1 MKKSILLL
9 LLFVVTGFSG
19 LCSPPADEDV
29 SPPSLQL
36 TLETLSVAKNI
47 WDKDTKKNW
56 NMIPCW
62 AVSHA
67 PGWKIDWCEDKSVRV
82 RMEDSK
88 GKTAPDMKVPDMK
101 CHFLTSDDK
110 SVLIVEALGWMP
122 SAGAQWVRMS
132 GEVSFA
138 VSREEAEAD
147 PVMVKLVEG
156 ASSPL
161 VLKGGGL
168 GKDGSAEDVEAR
180 IVVSEYR
187 DALPAEAELRR
198 GKKLLRLEVEADVPL
213 SIRGMELQ
221 TTDGIP
227 LAVSEDWECGR
238 LGGSWDIN
246 PVEEGELRVL
256 VRHSRNLRRCKALM
270 DGKMSLAGVVRE
282 RNGKD
287 PVEKK
292 PKAESQPVTNAAC
305 VRAAKGEMSARA
317 ELAGFLLG
325 SDEIFADAADQ
336 RQMTF
341 FIEAKATAPAV
352 FGRSADLKEQ
362 SLEVTDSTGRTLA
375 PAVFDLYQ
383 LNYWMDEREPG
394 TIGVSGR
401 CLSVASPGA
410 EWLRVRGTL
419 RLPVAAMQESPVYEL
434 PLMERA
440 ELQFPVPGAENTGEG
455 ERDVADAGEAP
466 FCRLKL
472 QDVKELKKEVIAVSV
487 FLEVEGAPFDLER
500 FELVDGKGRIWENAG
515 PEKRANLI
523 TWGSQ
528 EKKQSWYQNFEIRN
542 AEEVKSLR
550 IRMKYRTGVKMVD
563 VPVDDMIGLGGP
575 VPQKTGRKMP

>member
-1 MKKSILLL
+1 MKNSALLL

-47 WDKDTKKNW
+47 RDKDTKKNW
-56 NMIPCW
+56 KMIPCW

-88 GKTAPDMKVPDMK
+88 GKTASDMKVPDMK

-110 SVLIVEALGWMP
+110 SVLMVESLGWMP
-122 SAGAQWVRMS
+122 SAGAQWVRMN

-147 PVMVKLVEG
+147 PVTVNLVEG

-227 LAVSEDWECGR
+227 LTASEDWECGR

-246 PVEEGELRVL
+246 PVEEGKLRVL
-256 VRHSRNLRRCKALM
+256 VRHSQNLRRCKALM
-270 DGKMSLAGVVRE
+270 DSRISLVGLVRE
-282 RNGKD
+282 GNGKE
-287 PVEKK
+287 PVEGK
-292 PKAESQPVTNAAC
+292 PEKPPVTNAAC
-305 VRAAKGEMSARA
+305 IRAAKGERPATA
-317 ELAGFLLG
+317 ELAGLILG
-325 SDEIFADAADQ
+325 SDEIFAQGADHG
-336 RQMTF
+336 QMVF
-341 FIEAKATAPAV
+341 FIEAKTKAPAV
-352 FGRSADLKEQ
+352 FGRRSDLKEQ
-362 SLEVTDSTGRTLA
+362 SLEVTDSTGRTLT
-375 PAVFDLYQ
+375 PAVFDLYH
-383 LNYWMDEREPG
+383 LSHWRGRGGNG
-394 TIGVSGR
+394 VIGVYGK
-401 CLSVASPGA
+401 CLSLASPGA

-419 RLPVAAMQESPVYEL
+419 RLPVAVMRESPVYEL

-440 ELQFPVPGAENTGEG
+440 ELRFPIPGAENIGEWG
-455 ERDVADAGEAP
+455 GDIADGRQAP
-466 FCRLKL
+466 SCCLKL
-472 QDVKELKKEVIAVSV
+472 EDVKELKKGIMMVSV
-487 FLEVEGAPFDLER
+487 SLEVEGGPFDLER
-500 FELVDGKGRIWENAG
+500 FELVDGKGEILKNAG
-515 PEKRANLI
+515 SEKSANVD

-528 EKKQSWYQNFEIRN
+528 ETQRWYQNFELRD
-542 AEEVKSLR
+542 AEDVKSLR
-550 IRMKYRTGVKMVD
+550 VRLKYRTGMKMVN
-563 VPVDDMIGLGGP
+563 VPVDDRIGLGGP
-575 VPQKTGRKMP
+575 VPQKTGRKKP

>member
-1 MKKSILLL
+1 M
-9 LLFVVTGFSG
+9 GE
-19 LCSPPADEDV
+19 DE
-29 SPPSLQL
+29 
-36 TLETLSVAKNI
+36 
-47 WDKDTKKNW
+47 
-56 NMIPCW
+56 
-62 AVSHA
+62 
-67 PGWKIDWCEDKSVRV
+67 R
-82 RMEDSK
+82 
-88 GKTAPDMKVPDMK
+88 
-101 CHFLTSDDK
+101 
-110 SVLIVEALGWMP
+110 
-122 SAGAQWVRMS
+122 
-132 GEVSFA
+132 
-138 VSREEAEAD
+138 
-147 PVMVKLVEG
+147 KLVEG

-256 VRHSRNLRRCKALM
+256 VRHSQNLRRCKALM
-270 DGKMSLAGVVRE
+270 DSRMSLAGLVRE
-282 RNGKD
+282 GNGKD
-287 PVEKK
+287 PVEERPEK
-292 PKAESQPVTNAAC
+292 PPVTNAAC
-305 VRAAKGEMSARA
+305 IRAANGERPATA

-336 RQMTF
+336 RQMVF
-341 FIEAKATAPAV
+341 FIEAKTKAPAV
-352 FGRSADLKEQ
+352 FGRRCDLKEQ

-375 PAVFDLYQ
+375 PAVFDLYH
-383 LNYWMDEREPG
+383 LSHWRGRGGNG
-394 TIGVSGR
+394 VIGVDGK
-401 CLSVASPGA
+401 CLSLASPGA

-440 ELQFPVPGAENTGEG
+440 ELQFPVPGTENTGEG
-455 ERDVADAGEAP
+455 ERDVAGAGEAP

-472 QDVKELKKEVIAVSV
+472 QDVKELKKGFIAVSV

-500 FELVDGKGRIWENAG
+500 FELVAKGGFGKTPDLKRERI
-515 PEKRANLI
+515 
-523 TWGSQ
+523 
-528 EKKQSWYQNFEIRN
+528 
-542 AEEVKSLR
+542 
-550 IRMKYRTGVKMVD
+550 
-563 VPVDDMIGLGGP
+563 
-575 VPQKTGRKMP
+575 

>member
-1 MKKSILLL
+1 MKNSTLLL

-221 TTDGIP
+221 TKDGIP

-256 VRHSRNLRRCKALM
+256 VRYSQNLRRCKALM
-270 DGKMSLAGVVRE
+270 DSRMSLAGLVRE
-282 RNGKD
+282 ENGKD
-287 PVEKK
+287 PVEERPEK
-292 PKAESQPVTNAAC
+292 PPVTNAAC
-305 VRAAKGEMSARA
+305 IRAAKGERPATA

-336 RQMTF
+336 RQMVF
-341 FIEAKATAPAV
+341 FIEAKTKAPAV
-352 FGRSADLKEQ
+352 FGRRCDLKEQ

-375 PAVFDLYQ
+375 PAVFDLYH
-383 LNYWMDEREPG
+383 LSHWRGRGGNG
-394 TIGVSGR
+394 VIGVDGK
-401 CLSVASPGA
+401 CLSLASPGA

-455 ERDVADAGEAP
+455 EWDVADAGEAP

-472 QDVKELKKEVIAVSV
+472 QDVKELKKGVIAVSV

-542 AEEVKSLR
+542 AEKVKSLR

-563 VPVDDMIGLGGP
+563 VPVDDRIGLGGP